1 MTSISQRGTP
11 GGSGLDAGY
20 PGPIGW
26 GELHGGLDR
35 RGKRAWRWEEGE
47 GGSGGRGY
55 IYIYIYIYI
64 YTYIYPHTYI
74 FESAMYIHVYIADLY
89 CTAET
94 NTAL

>member
-47 GGSGGRGY
+47 TPVGLQAHPGWL
-55 IYIYIYIYI
+55 
-64 YTYIYPHTYI
+64 
-74 FESAMYIHVYIADLY
+74 ACCIHPGL
-89 CTAET
+89 
-94 NTAL
+94 